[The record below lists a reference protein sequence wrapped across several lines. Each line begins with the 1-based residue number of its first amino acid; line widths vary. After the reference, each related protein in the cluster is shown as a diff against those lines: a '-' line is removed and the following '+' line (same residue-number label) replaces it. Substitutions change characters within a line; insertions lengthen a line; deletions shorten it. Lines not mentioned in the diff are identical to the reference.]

1 MDGLIERA
9 ATEFGVLVA
18 VLMIAV
24 VWLAWQL
31 RQALKIISYQN
42 EHVRKQSDT
51 LLVLMAGSRGSSAS
65 PVPSGKPGE

>member
-31 RQALKIISYQN
+31 RQALKIISDQT
-42 EHVRKQSDT
+42 EHMRKQMDT
-51 LLVLMAGSRGSSAS
+51 LLLLSASGRGSSGHPAH
-65 PVPSGKPGE
+65 SGKPGE